1 MFMDHSLNLL
11 KEELGK
17 VELDIKEA
25 KLGIFN
31 TEETLRVQKET
42 LRAYEELAHELNEA
56 IGLIEDQ
63 KDYL

>member
-1 MFMDHSLNLL
+1 MFMDYSLSLL

-25 KLGIFN
+25 KLGILN
-31 TEETLRVQKET
+31 TEETLRAQKET
-42 LRAYEELAHELNEA
+42 LRAYEELAYELNEA